1 MQRKK
6 KVVVLVDWYLPGYK
20 AGGPIQSVSNIV
32 GHLKDEFDFCIIT
45 SDTDLHA
52 TEPYS
57 SIRADEW
64 NIRPDGSK
72 VYYFSS
78 ANRSYSNLRKL
89 LLEEQA
95 DVFYLNSLFSIFF
108 TIYPL
113 RIRNKS
119 LPARRFVLAPRGMLG
134 QGALNIKPFKKKLF
148 LVAARLMNLYKG
160 IRWHASSEMES
171 AEIKKVFG
179 SNAFVQTALNL
190 TAPRTITFIPRKK
203 VVGELRLVFISRIAF
218 KKNLEGTLKLLSN
231 LPPTYKISFDIY
243 GPIEEPE
250 YWLRCEEIIKEM
262 PSHINVKYCG
272 AISNDKVVSTLS
284 NYHLSILLTFNENFG
299 HSIVESLV
307 AGCIILLS
315 DQTPWKNLAVQKVG
329 WDIPLANEEEIK
341 AAIIETCLMDQ
352 HTFDQWSKSAQ
363 EYAKG
368 ITHNPIAIEQNRLLF
383 A

>member
-64 NIRPDGSK
+64 NIRDDGSK
-72 VYYFSS
+72 VYYFSA
-78 ANRSYSNLRKL
+78 ANRTYSNLRKL

-113 RIRNKS
+113 RIRNKN

-148 LVAARLMNLYKG
+148 LFVARMMNLYKG
-160 IRWHASSEMES
+160 IRWQASSALE
-171 AEIKKVFG
+171 ATEIKKVFG
-179 SNAFVQTALNL
+179 SQAIVQTALNL
-190 TAPRTITFIPRKK
+190 TAPRLINFIPRKK
-203 VVGELRLVFISRIAF
+203 NEGELRIVFISRIAF
-218 KKNLEGTLKLLSN
+218 KKNLEGTLKILAT
-231 LPPTYKISFDIY
+231 LPSSCKINFDIF

-250 YWLRCEEIIKEM
+250 YWLGCEAIIQQM
-262 PSHINVKYCG
+262 PSHIKVKYCG
-272 AISNDKVVSTLS
+272 SIVNDKVVSTLS
-284 NYHLSILLTFNENFG
+284 DYHLSILLTFNENFG
-299 HSIVESLV
+299 HTIVESLV
-307 AGCIILLS
+307 AGCIVLLS